1 MQSTDSDSASLLRV
15 IRSRSFERGL
25 IALALSGMAV
35 AGYGWWRVEHQA
47 HLGDV
52 VASAPLTAPLQGAA
66 IRLPD
71 FSSIIREYGPAVV
84 NIQVSGVASKA
95 AFGGDEDD
103 PMSRFFRRFGM
114 ATPEASVQ
122 RQAVGSGFIVS
133 PDGVILT
140 NAHVVDGAREVTVK
154 LTDRRELKAKVVG
167 VDPLTDVAV
176 LRVQAHDLPVARLG
190 ESIPVQVG
198 EWVLAIG
205 SPFGFDN
212 SATAGIVSAKAR
224 ALPDEAYVPFIQTD
238 VAVNPGNSGGPLF
251 NLRGEVVGINS
262 QIYSQ
267 TGGYQGLSFAIPIDV
282 ALKVKEQILHEGKVT
297 RARLG
302 VSIQDMNQALA
313 QSFGL
318 KKPAG
323 ALISAVEAGSPA
335 DRSGMK
341 SGDVILAVDGTR
353 IQTASEL
360 PPMIASLKPGATALL
375 EVWRTGEE
383 KKVKVRLGEL
393 LQEAAAP
400 VERQAQGG
408 RLGLAVRPLT
418 PEERRQSGLQGGL
431 LVVEVG
437 GPAAR
442 AGIRDGD
449 VILAL
454 NGTPVGN
461 VETLRTLA
469 EHAGKHMALLI
480 QREDAK
486 LFVPITL
493 G

>member
-1 MQSTDSDSASLLRV
+1 
-15 IRSRSFERGL
+15 
-25 IALALSGMAV
+25 
-35 AGYGWWRVEHQA
+35 
-47 HLGDV
+47 
-52 VASAPLTAPLQGAA
+52 
-66 IRLPD
+66 
-71 FSSIIREYGPAVV
+71 
-84 NIQVSGVASKA
+84 
-95 AFGGDEDD
+95 
-103 PMSRFFRRFGM
+103 
-114 ATPEASVQ
+114 
-122 RQAVGSGFIVS
+122 
-133 PDGVILT
+133 
-140 NAHVVDGAREVTVK
+140 
-154 LTDRRELKAKVVG
+154 
-167 VDPLTDVAV
+167 
-176 LRVQAHDLPVARLG
+176 
-190 ESIPVQVG
+190 
-198 EWVLAIG
+198 
-205 SPFGFDN
+205 
-212 SATAGIVSAKAR
+212 
-224 ALPDEAYVPFIQTD
+224 
-238 VAVNPGNSGGPLF
+238 
-251 NLRGEVVGINS
+251 
-262 QIYSQ
+262 
-267 TGGYQGLSFAIPIDV
+267 
-282 ALKVKEQILHEGKVT
+282 
-297 RARLG
+297 
-302 VSIQDMNQALA
+302 MNQALA

-353 IQTASEL
+353 IQTASES

-400 VERQAQGG
+400 AERHAQGG